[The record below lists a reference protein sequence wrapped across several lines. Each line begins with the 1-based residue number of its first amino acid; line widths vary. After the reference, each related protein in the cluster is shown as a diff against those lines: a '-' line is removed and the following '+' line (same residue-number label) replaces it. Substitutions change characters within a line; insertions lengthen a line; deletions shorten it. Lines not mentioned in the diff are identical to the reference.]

1 MAGIADVAGV
11 ISTVG
16 SGDGAIDSVASIDL
30 AIFSGTCVR
39 KRDGKIRE
47 F

>member
-16 SGDGAIDSVASIDL
+16 SGDGAIDSVVSIDL
-30 AIFSGTCVR
+30 AMFSGTWVC
-39 KRDGKIRE
+39 KSDGKIRE